1 LDFSAGIFMLFH
13 KLSRRL
19 EMRLGLL
26 IAFLIVVTGCS
37 QGMNPVVPTDQ
48 SGSLDQIPIIGYT
61 ANEGVSNALGLL
73 GAYELIL
80 DPETVSAELT
90 AKRTSAIGESFIVS
104 GKGFFTITPCSD
116 CFKIKRISL
125 DSDGNV
131 VLTFHLKHPF
141 EPGNDAKPPTARN
154 RKDLDIFDT
163 ACIVVPKETTPTTY
177 SLLGESIY
185 SGICVNPD
193 GYTKELANVFSPMD
207 NAVMPYFL
215 AIDNST
221 DQTPPVS
228 TYNEFS
234 MGASTEFDMVFNL
247 SSPLKFD
254 LYLTFGYGAAARKST
269 FMSPKYYNPEFNRK
283 AAWKVSVIPPT
294 EPWVEGENAP
304 SDTRIVTVEIYDW
317 QTGADVSAQENY
329 EDETDT
335 TKVYAAS
342 EVSEVELEVLGVKQ
356 SVTTPSGTHTG
367 MPGDPLIFEIPV
379 ANSAP
384 SPSPAGEYTGIV
396 KVSDSRPV
404 ATSISEGRDF
414 LIDTPNGI
422 VLNNVLMPEFAT
434 YQTFIAVVEAQS
446 SCGPLE
452 VTDISGCPLNSVPVG
467 EKVTFTV
474 TASNPDATHI
484 YYEIDSSYN
493 PVDGFIPDG
502 PAQVDDGTFT
512 DVVISLNPCVVGGTV
527 NVAFHVYDDCAVPN
541 HFWSFD
547 DCQITIA
554 SCIPPVGNV
563 TLTVNRFSSDHGVIV
578 STPWTLSWDPVPGA
592 AQFAIYY
599 DQDHRDGYT
608 FNLAGVVPGTVNTY
622 TVPASH
628 VPANFY
634 VPGNTYVVR
643 TRLVADDP
651 SSELADSERAFV
663 SFCSFESFP
672 TGVFGVNASN
682 GEGWLTALE
691 RDPFITYYGNAFFY
705 WPSTMDHPGYKNNG
719 ANVLSFLPWYLG
731 EDGSTVNYY
740 PGDLV
745 AITFET
751 PDVPDASVRRVAIVG
766 SCSNMWVTA
775 DEGGIVMGAV
785 ESPTQ
790 PSDGWDGE
798 NLIWAQADSNILEG
812 YQPYN
817 FNHQDTDY
825 SFPFNMTGYTSGNNC
840 WRFQNDPP
848 YTPQFTQGLMSANV
862 GMVGDYVAI
871 AAYKEANNGN
881 YPCIYMDD
889 LTVVIY

>member
-1 LDFSAGIFMLFH
+1 MRHAMIMMIFITCAIM
-13 KLSRRL
+13 
-19 EMRLGLL
+19 
-26 IAFLIVVTGCS
+26 GCS
-37 QGMNPVVPTDQ
+37 GNSPTLPNQGSTQ
-48 SGSLDQIPIIGYT
+48 SDSLPIIGF
-61 ANEGVSNALGLL
+61 AESGGVSNALGLL
-73 GAYELIL
+73 GAYELIM

-207 NAVMPYFL
+207 NTVMPYFL

-434 YQTFIAVVEAQS
+434 YQTFTAVVTEES
-446 SCGPLE
+446 GCGPIIFNPA
-452 VTDISGCPLNSVPVG
+452 TDMTGCPTGTVSNG
-467 EKVTFTV
+467 ESFDFTV
-474 TASNPDATHI
+474 TATSDGASQIT
-484 YYEIDSSYN
+484 YEIDSDY
-493 PVDGFIPDG
+493 DGSAFNPDG
-502 PAQVDDGTFT
+502 PANTDGVFNGLIFLSTPCTVGDTFT
-512 DVVISLNPCVVGGTV
+512 VAFRFTDNCDPV
-527 NVAFHVYDDCAVPN
+527 NVLVVEACTVEIGECCPVDTGDLKVLSINRNNPTYVG
-541 HFWSFD
+541 
-547 DCQITIA
+547 QITSLTFDWNDHPCA
-554 SCIPPVGNV
+554 EEYVFQRADGYTGTGWTDVATTTSSTYDFVPVGNDPDDDI
-563 TLTVNRFSSDHGVIV
+563 RFRVIAREVAGNPSTNFLPSEEVFVLMVCNGGGTTNNYWQIHFNNSDGRFAFWGNSNGIGIDGWPDPANSGIYKNWIGIYGHSPANAWSVARNPTAIPDIVGQTECFGEGYWTRRNNWISTMGLVIG
-578 STPWTLSWDPVPGA
+578 TLSNPLPPADPTLCDFEPSNDVYNGA
-592 AQFAIYY
+592 WPF
-599 DQDHRDGYT
+599 DRT
-608 FNLAGVVPGTVNTY
+608 GTGINEMFCETGMN
-622 TVPASH
+622 SW
-628 VPANFY
+628 Y
-634 VPGNTYVVR
+634 VPGNPSGDTWYR
-643 TRLVADDP
+643 CGAYLNDLLDP
-651 SSELADSERAFV
+651 GR
-663 SFCSFESFP
+663 
-672 TGVFGVNASN
+672 
-682 GEGWLTALE
+682 
-691 RDPFITYYGNAFFY
+691 
-705 WPSTMDHPGYKNNG
+705 
-719 ANVLSFLPWYLG
+719 
-731 EDGSTVNYY
+731 
-740 PGDLV
+740 
-745 AITFET
+745 
-751 PDVPDASVRRVAIVG
+751 
-766 SCSNMWVTA
+766 
-775 DEGGIVMGAV
+775 
-785 ESPTQ
+785 
-790 PSDGWDGE
+790 
-798 NLIWAQADSNILEG
+798 
-812 YQPYN
+812 
-817 FNHQDTDY
+817 
-825 SFPFNMTGYTSGNNC
+825 
-840 WRFQNDPP
+840 
-848 YTPQFTQGLMSANV
+848 
-862 GMVGDYVAI
+862 DYVAFGF
-871 AAYKEANNGN
+871 ANGA
-881 YPCIYMDD
+881 
-889 LTVVIY
+889 LTDGAWTYGISDAWVFVVH